1 MMMMRKVSRRRDWW
15 FGEHTDDKHYT
26 LGHLGK
32 TVKFPDRYL
41 LAHFEHFASY
51 RAAVTVVVG
60 ARCHASRLSVWV
72 TAGDDAAGVSAVFV
86 DTVMD
91 LHSGRRTSCDLSCS
105 LPLLGNLVS
114 RTCGLSPAVDASW
127 SSIMPVSLWRIAAIQ
142 FVLRRCMVYTSRR
155 SDGPTRR
162 PADVFTAAELT
173 FTNDTA
179 LCTHAS
185 DVLLELGY

>member
-1 MMMMRKVSRRRDWW
+1 MMMMRKVSRRDWW

-32 TVKFPDRYL
+32 TVKFTDRYL

-86 DTVMD
+86 DTVID

-127 SSIMPVSLWRIAAIQ
+127 SSIMPVSLWRIADSPLFNLCCAAAWSTHLGAQ
-142 FVLRRCMVYTSRR
+142 MVRLV
-155 SDGPTRR
+155 DQ
-162 PADVFTAAELT
+162 LT
-173 FTNDTA
+173 FLLQQNWRSQMTR
-179 LCTHAS
+179 LCARTP
-185 DVLLELGY
+185 LMYC